1 MKKNKEVLKALQRT
15 TVGVLAAL
23 DNKSNKIKQR
33 IMYYGIDSK
42 FNIYFMS
49 SKNSSK
55 MNQMSISP
63 EVSFIVFGL
72 EEPYDNTW
80 EIDIEGRVRIVE
92 ELKEQEIILNN
103 LKNRN
108 PFANVAIESNIINH
122 FNFFHL
128 IPEVIKYSIYGEIL
142 KGNSPVIIKL

>member
-1 MKKNKEVLKALQRT
+1 MNKNKEVLKALKKK
-15 TVGVLAAL
+15 TVGVLAAF

-55 MNQMSISP
+55 MNQMLQAS
-63 EVSFIVFGL
+63 EVSFIVYDL
-72 EEPYDNTW
+72 EEPYDNTL
-80 EIDIEGRVRIVE
+80 EIEIEGKVTIIE
-92 ELKEQEIILNN
+92 ELNEQEIILNN

-122 FNFFHL
+122 FDFFHL